1 MQGVFS
7 WIQQWLLAIGDF
19 FAERTEVQDRLF
31 FTLAL
36 ALSLFGL
43 VMVYSA
49 SSIIAFDKYQD
60 SWFFFRRQLGFFSI
74 GFFLMLCAISLNYRS
89 LLKMGGYILAIS
101 LIALFAVHIPGMGAS
116 VGGATRWLQ
125 IAGSRFQPAE
135 FAKLACIIYM
145 AWALARKGESVK
157 TFKYGLA
164 PMALVAAVFA
174 VALLLQPDFGN
185 AVLLVSICGIMVF
198 LAGGR
203 ISYLLGSVLLCAPA
217 VWFLIVGE
225 GYRKRRLLA
234 FLDPWADPHNT
245 SYQIVQSFTAF
256 FSGGLWGQGL
266 GNGREKL
273 HYLPEVH
280 TDFIVAV
287 VGEELGYFTVVG
299 LIAAFLLLV
308 FRGYRVAVRAP
319 DKGGFLL
326 AAGCTSLL
334 GLQAVLNFAVV
345 MGVLPTKGLP
355 LPFVSHGGSSLI
367 ISFIA
372 CGLILSVARST
383 GDQATAEKFG
393 WQNGS

>member
-1 MQGVFS
+1 MWV
-7 WIQQWLLAIGDF
+7 QQSVLRLGDF
-19 FAERTEVQDRLF
+19 LAERAEIRDRLF
-31 FTLAL
+31 FGLAL

-49 SSIIAFDKYQD
+49 SSIIAFDKYED
-60 SWFFFRRQLGFFSI
+60 PWFFFRRQLGFFAV
-74 GFFLMLCAISLNYRS
+74 GFLLMLCTISFNYQK
-89 LLKMGGYILAIS
+89 LLKLGGYIIAFS
-101 LIALFAVHIPGMGAS
+101 LITVFAVHVPGVGHT
-116 VGGATRWLQ
+116 VGGATRWLRL
-125 IAGSRFQPAE
+125 GGVGFQPAE
-135 FAKLACIIYM
+135 FAKIACIIYM
-145 AWALARKGESVK
+145 AWALARKGEAVK
-157 TFKYGLA
+157 SFKYGLL
-164 PMALVAAVFA
+164 PMGFVAGVFA

-185 AVLLVSICGIMVF
+185 AVLLVSLCGIMVF

-203 ISYLLGSVLLCAPA
+203 IAYLIGTVLLCAPA

-225 GYRKRRLLA
+225 GYRRRRLLA

-287 VGEELGYFTVVG
+287 VGEELGFFAVVA
-299 LIAAFLLLV
+299 LLLAFLVLV
-308 FRGYRVAVRAP
+308 LRGYRVAARAP

-326 AAGCTSLL
+326 AAGCTTFI
-334 GLQAVLNFAVV
+334 GLQAILNFAVV

-355 LPFVSHGGSSLI
+355 LPFVSHGGSALI

-372 CGLILSVARST
+372 CGLILSVARAS
-383 GDQATAEKFG
+383 GDQATGEKFG
-393 WQNGS
+393 WEHG